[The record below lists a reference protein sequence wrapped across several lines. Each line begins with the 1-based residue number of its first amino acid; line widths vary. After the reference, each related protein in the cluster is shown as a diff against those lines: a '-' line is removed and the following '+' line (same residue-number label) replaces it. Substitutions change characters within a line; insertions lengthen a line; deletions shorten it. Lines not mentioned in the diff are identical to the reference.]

1 MPNDK
6 GEKFMPRFNEQER
19 ETISHTLMS
28 EGEKLFSNYGLRKVT
43 VDDLAE
49 VANISKGSFY
59 AFFQSKEH
67 LFIEINF
74 KLQSK
79 LFDEVENELRKKE
92 NLPKDELLVLGIK
105 LLLHGFLH
113 HPILTNLESN
123 TWEYLRRK
131 LPTEVFEKHT
141 LDDSK
146 IIDKFIELG
155 IEFKEPYNVLI
166 RLLRVIFSCLAELK
180 DDPEQ
185 ERILDIVIYGIVQQI
200 VV

>member
-180 DDPEQ
+180 DDPDQ

>member
-1 MPNDK
+1 
-6 GEKFMPRFNEQER
+6 MPRFNEQER

-180 DDPEQ
+180 DDPDQ

>member
-1 MPNDK
+1 
-6 GEKFMPRFNEQER
+6 MPRFNEQER

>member
-1 MPNDK
+1 
-6 GEKFMPRFNEQER
+6 MPRFNEQER
-19 ETISHTLMS
+19 ETITHTLMS

-105 LLLHGFLH
+105 LLLQGFLH

>member
-92 NLPKDELLVLGIK
+92 NLPKDELLV
-105 LLLHGFLH
+105 
-113 HPILTNLESN
+113 
-123 TWEYLRRK
+123 
-131 LPTEVFEKHT
+131 
-141 LDDSK
+141 
-146 IIDKFIELG
+146 
-155 IEFKEPYNVLI
+155 
-166 RLLRVIFSCLAELK
+166 
-180 DDPEQ
+180 
-185 ERILDIVIYGIVQQI
+185 
-200 VV
+200 

>member
-180 DDPEQ
+180 DDQ
-185 ERILDIVIYGIVQQI
+185 S
-200 VV
+200 